1 MKGLL
6 SGLLVIIL
14 CMAGQLHAQTC
25 NSAIVANTPDTRF
38 TDNGDGTVTD
48 VYTDLTWKRCVEG
61 QNWDGATCSGT
72 PSLYTWQ
79 QALQQADTINHAGG
93 FAGQNDWYVPNF
105 KDLGSIVERKCKF
118 ASINETIFPGTPTDG
133 FWSASPYPQPLAAW
147 LINFG
152 SGYDF
157 HENIG
162 NGHRVRLVRGEQRIT
177 ALPLPNFGL
186 TIITHGHASGTDAW
200 VKDMAMAI
208 ANQGK
213 GVNLTPIYNLRVIEN
228 SGQLDIASFSPI
240 VGSPSIDLSRNPQ
253 VIILV
258 DWSDVAGDWWDLDA
272 LLNHTCFQLPPIGTI
287 VSTRMVGDRVA
298 NYLLNLP
305 LFSGHSLFELP
316 IHVIGHS
323 RGTSVN
329 SQIAFDFAQHG
340 IWIEHVTSLDAH
352 PLEGD
357 CGDMPV
363 VTWRN
368 TLFSDSY
375 YRFVGGGYPTGFPVA
390 GSHLVDLNGIIT
402 GDGLLTGGTAHEQV
416 HTYYHGTID
425 LNLTQVDG
433 VPIQDTWYDTGLY
446 RTARNETGFAYDRSN
461 PVIQHPDDGTHGEL
475 LGIGAINRSPVFPV
489 PSNLPWPNVAI
500 DDLQRSSN
508 GYTVTAGDTV
518 TFDLHYQDGDTQMDI
533 SLFKDDDT
541 NPYNGHI
548 SSSPLAG
555 PLTNAA
561 NNISIGK
568 STITW
573 NTSES
578 DVGEYYIQARATD
591 GIHTRYDYLM
601 TSVTVNSSAVS
612 ATTPDLT
619 VLSVSSASQATPGST
634 VPVTF
639 AVKNVGNGASGSFT
653 NRISLA
659 TTTLGTQMG
668 LVDYQMQSL
677 GPNVSRIVTVN
688 ITVPPSISAG
698 DYWVTVYADGPSPG
712 LVAESNEGNNIGSTN
727 PVQITIIP
735 ITYAITT
742 NVLPTGGGTVTGGG
756 NYPSGSNVTLV
767 ANQNTGYTFV
777 NWTEN
782 GSPVSNSANFS
793 FIASAD
799 RDIQANYIITPTLTY
814 NLNISAING
823 TVVKN
828 PDLSGYGD
836 GSQVTLYASP
846 VAGYKFS
853 YWSGDANSTSP
864 QITVTMDGNKN
875 ITANCIPINQETGS
889 VRVSILPEGA
899 VTAGAQWRFVGDT
912 VWQLSGTI
920 IPDISY
926 GTYSIEFKDVLDW
939 STPANLSITI
949 SATNPTS
956 WVNSGSYIQNSHDM
970 IVSISGFGVVTSSP
984 SGIDCNPVCQA
995 SFVDGSQVSLVADA
1009 SVGWQFESWGGACNG
1024 TGSCSVLMTSIQNVT
1039 ADFTSISGYDGDLAP
1054 WDNPDGQINAADVLI
1069 ATQIVLGMRI
1079 PGPLQYAHGDMNQNG
1094 AIDLA
1099 DLLLIQQIVLQ

>member
-1 MKGLL
+1 ML
-6 SGLLVIIL
+6 
-14 CMAGQLHAQTC
+14 
-25 NSAIVANTPDTRF
+25 
-38 TDNGDGTVTD
+38 
-48 VYTDLTWKRCVEG
+48 
-61 QNWDGATCSGT
+61 
-72 PSLYTWQ
+72 
-79 QALQQADTINHAGG
+79 
-93 FAGQNDWYVPNF
+93 
-105 KDLGSIVERKCKF
+105 
-118 ASINETIFPGTPTDG
+118 
-133 FWSASPYPQPLAAW
+133 
-147 LINFG
+147 
-152 SGYDF
+152 
-157 HENIG
+157 
-162 NGHRVRLVRGEQRIT
+162 
-177 ALPLPNFGL
+177 
-186 TIITHGHASGTDAW
+186 
-200 VKDMAMAI
+200 
-208 ANQGK
+208 
-213 GVNLTPIYNLRVIEN
+213 
-228 SGQLDIASFSPI
+228 
-240 VGSPSIDLSRNPQ
+240 
-253 VIILV
+253 
-258 DWSDVAGDWWDLDA
+258 
-272 LLNHTCFQLPPIGTI
+272 
-287 VSTRMVGDRVA
+287 
-298 NYLLNLP
+298 
-305 LFSGHSLFELP
+305 ELP
-316 IHVIGHS
+316 IHLIGHS
-323 RGTSVN
+323 RGASVN
-329 SQIAFDFAQHG
+329 SEVAYQLGKNG
-340 IWIEHVTSLDAH
+340 IWVEQQTSLDAH
-352 PLEGD
+352 PITSGDIYGAIGD
-357 CGDMPV
+357 CGDAAIESWNNV
-363 VTWRN
+363 
-368 TLFSDSY
+368 LFSDSY
-375 YRFVGGGYPTGFPVA
+375 FRYIDGIQPIGFPVN
-390 GSHLVDLNGIIT
+390 GSYTVNLNGIVT
-402 GDGLLTGGTAHEQV
+402 GAGAGSAHSKV
-416 HTYYHGTID
+416 HTYYHGTIPT
-425 LNLTQVDG
+425 NSPIGTSIDG
-433 VPIQDTWYDTGLY
+433 LLVEGGWYGAVSMSSPLP
-446 RTARNETGFAYDRSN
+446 RESTGFAYSRIANHTIDRPN
-461 PVIQHPDDGTHGEL
+461 EGLHPDL
-475 LGIGAINRSPVFPV
+475 SGAGWRHPVQPAPV
-489 PSNLPWPNVAI
+489 NSPWPNIA
-500 DDLQRSSN
+500 LEELTKTSH

-578 DVGEYYIQARATD
+578 DVGGYYIQARATD

-601 TSVTVNSSAVS
+601 TPVTVNSSAGS

-639 AVKNVGNGASGSFT
+639 TVKNVGNGASGSFT

-659 TTTLGTQMG
+659 TTTLGTQIG

-677 GPNVSRIVTVN
+677 GQNVSRTVTVN
-688 ITVPPSISAG
+688 ITATPSISAG

-727 PVQITIIP
+727 PVQITILP

-767 ANQNTGYTFV
+767 ANPHTGYTFV

-782 GSPVSNSANFS
+782 GSSVSNSANFS

-814 NLNISAING
+814 NLSISAING
-823 TVVKN
+823 SVVKN
-828 PDLSGYGD
+828 PDLLGYGD

-846 VAGYKFS
+846 DAGYKFS
-853 YWSGDANSTSP
+853 YWSGDANSTSQ

-875 ITANCIPINQETGS
+875 ITANFIPINQETGS
-889 VRVSILPEGA
+889 VRVSILPQGA

-949 SATNPTS
+949 SATNPAS
-956 WVNSGSYIQNSHDM
+956 WVNSDNYIQNTHDL

-984 SGIDCNPVCQA
+984 SGIDCNPSCQA

-1009 SVGWQFESWGGACNG
+1009 SVGWQFDSWGGACNG

-1079 PGPLQYAHGDMNQNG
+1079 PGPLQYAHGDMNNDG
-1094 AIDLA
+1094 VINLA
-1099 DLLLIQQIVLQ
+1099 DLLLIQQAVLH